1 MGYKA
6 FYKNGNI
13 KEKGHYFGL
22 FELNVKSIKI
32 GKWYYFDERG
42 NLIRTVDE
50 ELKFGNFSSQDI
62 LNFLE
67 NKKYINLKKGK
78 NRENVEV
85 DFFYSPDL
93 KKRLWSITIY
103 KGKSF
108 SISGN
113 ETLREGKSLYIDAN
127 TREEVKINDIKKYK
141 DIIPNFE
148 ESYPFFK

>member
-1 MGYKA
+1 M
-6 FYKNGNI
+6 
-13 KEKGHYFGL
+13 E
-22 FELNVKSIKI
+22 
-32 GKWYYFDERG
+32 
-42 NLIRTVDE
+42 
-50 ELKFGNFSSQDI
+50 
-62 LNFLE
+62 E
-67 NKKYINLKKGK
+67 NKKYINLKNGK

-85 DFFYSPDL
+85 DFFYSPDF

-148 ESYPFFK
+148 ESYPFLSNNSSYQTFQGKTSTEEERKAFEQEQWEKYQARRDKKCLGQN